1 MPESEKLEDKKKQ
14 RLKEWLSDR
23 SNLALIGIMIFAFIV
38 RLYYYFLTKNQPMW
52 WDESGYMAAAKSYAG
67 IGHYQLE
74 NIRLPGFPL
83 LASIFFRI
91 GLTSEPLMRFVLLFI
106 PSIILIFLTYK
117 MIKEM
122 YPDKRIALISTAI
135 ITVLWENLFYSNRFQ
150 TENLA
155 IVFEFLA
162 IFILFKSY
170 IKKENSWFISPK
182 YSLVWVTLLAFVSI
196 LFRPGNVMFVPAV
209 FLFVIILNKSIIFS
223 KKGLIASAILVVA
236 AILAVIFIPKI
247 AGALISYYY
256 HPERPLALN
265 VLSVF
270 YGFYQSSISWLPSLF
285 FWAFLFGIFLLIL
298 DFSISFDKF
307 KQIAVNGEN
316 LDFKSDV
323 FNILLIISILFIFI
337 FLMRTYDGF
346 EYRWFFPLLPGM
358 LAFTSKGVISFSQY
372 LAGAFKNKKFA
383 TALIVI
389 IVLLGVCTQLV
400 HADNIIRAKLDSY
413 LQVKQS
419 GLWLKENSNPNDI
432 IVSASVP
439 QHAYYSERQI
449 ENFYVNNSN
458 ENETAFDQ
466 KLLALKP
473 KYLVISV
480 FEPGFQPDWA
490 LAWPSEHNQTAT
502 LVQAYYLDSAKQQLA
517 LIIYELKYG
526 QNNRLL

>member
-23 SNLALIGIMIFAFIV
+23 SNLALIGIMIFAFVV
-38 RLYYYFLTKNQPMW
+38 RLYYYFLTKNQPLW

-74 NIRLPGFPL
+74 NLRLPGFPL
-83 LASIFFRI
+83 LASVLFRI

-106 PSIILIFLTYK
+106 PAMLLIFLTYK

-135 ITVLWENLFYSNRFQ
+135 ITVLWEHLFYSNRFH
-150 TENLA
+150 TENFAL
-155 IVFEFLA
+155 IFEFLA
-162 IFILFKSY
+162 IFILFKTY
-170 IKKENSWFISPK
+170 MKKENVWFITSK
-182 YSLVWVTLLAFVSI
+182 YSLVWVALISIVSI
-196 LFRPGNVMFVPAV
+196 LFRPGNIMFVPALFLFIV
-209 FLFVIILNKSIIFS
+209 LLNKSAIFTKKGLMISALFVI
-223 KKGLIASAILVVA
+223 A
-236 AILAVIFIPKI
+236 AIAAVIFVPKI
-247 AGALISYYY
+247 AGAFMGYY
-256 HPERPLALN
+256 HPENPFAWNSLG
-265 VLSVF
+265 VF
-270 YGFYQSSISWLPSLF
+270 YGFYQSAISWLPSLF

-298 DFSISFDKF
+298 DLSISFDKL

-323 FNILLIISILFIFI
+323 FNTLLIASILFIFV
-337 FLMRTYDGF
+337 FVMRPYTGF

-358 LAFTSKGVISFSQY
+358 LAFTSKGVTSFSQY
-372 LAGAFKNKKFA
+372 LASMFKNKKFA

-389 IVLLGVCTQLV
+389 IVMLGVYTQLV
-400 HADNIIRAKLDSY
+400 HADSIIRVKLDSY
-413 LQVKQS
+413 SQVKQS
-419 GLWLKENSNPNDI
+419 GLWLKENSMPGDI

-458 ENETAFDQ
+458 ENETAFNQ

-473 KYLVISV
+473 KYLVLSV
-480 FEPGFQPDWA
+480 FEQVFQPDWA
-490 LAWPSEHNQTAT
+490 LTWASRHNETAT
-502 LVQAYYLDSAKQQLA
+502 PVQVYFMDSAKKQIA
-517 LIIYELKYG
+517 LVIYELKYS
-526 QNNRLL
+526 

>member
-1 MPESEKLEDKKKQ
+1 MPESEKLEEKKKQ

-38 RLYYYFLTKNQPMW
+38 RLYYYFLTKNQPLW

-74 NIRLPGFPL
+74 ALRLPGFPL
-83 LASIFFRI
+83 LASLLFRI

-106 PSIILIFLTYK
+106 PAMLLIFLIYK

-150 TENLA
+150 TENFSL
-155 IVFEFLA
+155 IFEFLA
-162 IFILFKSY
+162 IFILFKAY
-170 IKKENSWFISPK
+170 LKKENVWFITSK
-182 YSLVWVTLLAFVSI
+182 YSLVWVALLSIISI
-196 LFRPGNVMFVPAV
+196 LFRPGSVMFVPAL
-209 FLFVIILNKSIIFS
+209 FLFIVLLNKSAVFTR
-223 KKGLIASAILVVA
+223 KGLIISSCLVVA
-236 AILAVIFIPKI
+236 AIISVIFVPKI
-247 AGALISYYY
+247 AGAFLGYYNPKNPIAWNSL
-256 HPERPLALN
+256 H
-265 VLSVF
+265 VF
-270 YGFYQSSISWLPSLF
+270 YGFYQSAISWLPSLF

-298 DFSISFDKF
+298 DFSISFGKL

-323 FNILLIISILFIFI
+323 FNTLLIASILFIFVFI
-337 FLMRTYDGF
+337 MRPYTGF

-389 IVLLGVCTQLV
+389 VVVLGVYTQLV
-400 HADNIIRAKLDSY
+400 HADNIIRVKLDSY

-419 GLWLKENSNPNDI
+419 GLWLKDNSNPNDI

-439 QHAYYSERQI
+439 QHAYYSERLVY
-449 ENFYVNNSN
+449 NFNVNGASN
-458 ENETAFDQ
+458 NNETIFTERINQ
-466 KLLALKP
+466 LKP
-473 KYLVISV
+473 QYLVVSA

-490 LAWPSEHNQTAT
+490 LAWASKHNQTAT
-502 LVQAYYLDSAKQQLA
+502 PVQAYFFDSAKTQVA
-517 LIIYELKYG
+517 LIIYKLNYD
-526 QNNRLL
+526 